1 MMPSLLTVKDAI
13 SLIHENVT
21 SLNREN
27 VSLFESAG
35 RILGQSLMADRALPP
50 FDRVMMDGF
59 AINSEAWFEGLRKYV
74 VCGQQMAG
82 HIGATVESM
91 QECVEVATGASLP
104 TGTDIVLPV
113 EWVRRK
119 GDEIVITTP
128 TGVIIESGLFVHRKG
143 SDHAKGDQLVA
154 GGSILNPGEV
164 AIAATCGYKTLTVSR
179 LPVVSILGTGEELV
193 AVESTPT
200 PFQIRE
206 SNIHALSAAC
216 VLEGLQPPVVSR
228 APDDRDKIREAVEML
243 VGTSDLLIFTGGVSV
258 GRKDYLPDV
267 LASSGFETI
276 FHGVRQTPGKPLWFG
291 KISDGP
297 IAFGLPGNPIS
308 AVVGFARYVRL
319 TLNLL
324 QGMMANVPITAELTE
339 PFDYTPS
346 FTRFLPVCIQE
357 STSGAMCVQPR
368 PPNNSG
374 DLAALAGT
382 DGFIELPEEEKCY
395 PKGYIA
401 AFFPWRHRGN

>member
-1 MMPSLLTVKDAI
+1 MIPSLLTVKDAI
-13 SLIHENVT
+13 SLIHENVY
-21 SLNREN
+21 SVNLEN
-27 VSLFESAG
+27 VSLAESPG
-35 RILGQSLMADRALPP
+35 RILRQPLMADRALPP

-59 AINSEAWFEGLRKYV
+59 AISSDGWLAGLRKFV

-82 HIGATVESM
+82 HFGATVESV

-104 TGTDIVLPV
+104 PGTDAVLPV
-113 EWVRRK
+113 EWAARI
-119 GDEIVITTP
+119 GDEIVITAP
-128 TGVIIESGLFVHRKG
+128 TEVLVESGLFVHRKG
-143 SDHAKGDQLVA
+143 SDHAKGDLLVA
-154 GGSILNPGEV
+154 GESILNPGEV
-164 AIAATCGYKTLTVSR
+164 AIAATCGYKTLSVSR
-179 LPVVSILGTGEELV
+179 LPVVGILGTGEELV

-216 VLEGLQPPVVSR
+216 VLEGLQPPVVNR
-228 APDDRDKIREAVEML
+228 VPDDREKIREAVQVL
-243 VGTSDLLIFTGGVSV
+243 VGESDLLIFTGGVSV
-258 GRKDYLPDV
+258 GPKDYLPDV
-267 LASSGFETI
+267 LTGCGFETI

-308 AVVGFARYVRL
+308 AVLGFIRYVRL
-319 TLNLL
+319 TLNIM
-324 QGMMANVPITAELTE
+324 QGIRANFPITAELME

-357 STSGAMCVQPR
+357 STSGAMCVQSR

-382 DGFIELPEEEKCY
+382 DGFIELPEGENSY
-395 PKGYIA
+395 PKGHLVE
-401 AFFPWRHRGN
+401 FFPW

>member
-1 MMPSLLTVKDAI
+1 MIPSLLTVKDAI
-13 SLIHENVT
+13 LLIHENVI
-21 SLNREN
+21 SLNLEN
-27 VSLFESAG
+27 VSLTESTG
-35 RILGQSLMADRALPP
+35 RILRQPLMADRALPP

-59 AINSEAWFEGLRKYV
+59 AISSDGWFAGLREFV

-82 HIGATVESM
+82 HVGASVESV

-104 TGTDIVLPV
+104 PGTDAVLPV
-113 EWVRRK
+113 EWATRK
-119 GDEIVITTP
+119 GDKIVITAP
-128 TGVIIESGLFVHRKG
+128 TDVLIESGLFVHRKG
-143 SDHAKGDQLVA
+143 CDHAKGDQLVA
-154 GGSILNPGEV
+154 GESILYPGEV
-164 AIAATCGYKTLTVSR
+164 AIAATCGYKTLSVSR
-179 LPVVSILGTGEELV
+179 LPAVGILGTGEELV

-216 VLEGLQPPVVSR
+216 VLEGLQPPVVNR
-228 APDDRDKIREAVEML
+228 VPDDRDKIREAVELL
-243 VGTSDLLIFTGGVSV
+243 VDESDLLIFTGGVSV

-267 LASSGFETI
+267 LAACGFETI

-308 AVVGFARYVRL
+308 VVVGFVRYIRL
-319 TLNLL
+319 TLNLM
-324 QGMMANVPITAELTE
+324 QGIRANVPITAELME
-339 PFDYTPS
+339 PFDCSAS

-357 STSGAMCVQPR
+357 STSGAICVQPR

-382 DGFIELPEEEKCY
+382 DGFIELPEGENSY
-395 PKGYIA
+395 PKGFLA
-401 AFFPWRHRGN
+401 AFFPW

>member
-1 MMPSLLTVKDAI
+1 MISSLLTVKDAI
-13 SLIHENVT
+13 SLIHENV
-21 SLNREN
+21 NYINFEN
-27 VSLFESAG
+27 VTLSQSAG
-35 RILGQSLMADRALPP
+35 RILRQPLMADRALPP

-59 AINSEAWFEGLRKYV
+59 AINSADWIAAGLRKFV

-82 HIGATVESM
+82 HVGATVESV

-104 TGTDIVLPV
+104 PGTDAVLPV
-113 EWVRRK
+113 EWAARK
-119 GDEIVITTP
+119 GDEVVITAP
-128 TGVIIESGLFVHRKG
+128 TGVLIESGLFVHRKG

-154 GGSILNPGEV
+154 GESILNPGEV
-164 AIAATCGYKTLTVSR
+164 AIAATCGYKTLSVSR
-179 LPVVSILGTGEELV
+179 LPVVGILGTGEELV

-216 VLEGLQPPVVSR
+216 VLEGLQPPVVNR
-228 APDDRDKIREAVEML
+228 APDDREKIREAVEVL
-243 VGTSDLLIFTGGVSV
+243 VDESDLLIFTGGVSV

-267 LASSGFETI
+267 LASCGFETF

-308 AVVGFARYVRL
+308 AVVGFVRYVRL
-319 TLNLL
+319 TLNLM
-324 QGMMANVPITAELTE
+324 QGLRANFPSTAELME
-339 PFDYTPS
+339 PLDFTPS

-357 STSGAMCVQPR
+357 STSGAMYVQPR

-382 DGFIELPEEEKCY
+382 DGFIELPEGESSY
-395 PKGYIA
+395 PKGYLA
-401 AFFPWRHRGN
+401 AFFPW

>member
-1 MMPSLLTVKDAI
+1 MILSLLTVKDAI
-13 SLIHENVT
+13 SLIHENVN
-21 SLNREN
+21 SLNPEN
-27 VSLFESAG
+27 VSLSESAG
-35 RILGQSLMADRALPP
+35 RILRQPLIADRALPP

-59 AINSEAWFEGLRKYV
+59 AINSDAWFAGLRKYV

-82 HIGATVESM
+82 HVGATVESM
-91 QECVEVATGASLP
+91 RECVEVATGASLP
-104 TGTDIVLPV
+104 TGTDTVVPV
-113 EWVRRK
+113 EWAARID
-119 GDEIVITTP
+119 DEVVITPP
-128 TGVIIESGLFVHRKG
+128 TGVLIESGLFVHRKG
-143 SDHAKGDQLVA
+143 SDRAKGDQLVA
-154 GGSILNPGEV
+154 SESILNPGEV

-179 LPVVSILGTGEELV
+179 LPVVGILGTGEELV
-193 AVESTPT
+193 AVESIPT

-216 VLEGLQPPVVSR
+216 VLEGLQPPVVNR
-228 APDDRDKIREAVEML
+228 ASDDRDRIREAVEML
-243 VGTSDLLIFTGGVSV
+243 VGASDLLIFTGGVSV

-267 LASSGFETI
+267 LTSCGFETI

-308 AVVGFARYVRL
+308 AVVGFVRYVRL

-324 QGMMANVPITAELTE
+324 QGIRPNSPITAELME

-357 STSGAMCVQPR
+357 STSGVMCVQPR

>member
-1 MMPSLLTVKDAI
+1 
-13 SLIHENVT
+13 
-21 SLNREN
+21 
-27 VSLFESAG
+27 
-35 RILGQSLMADRALPP
+35 
-50 FDRVMMDGF
+50 
-59 AINSEAWFEGLRKYV
+59 AINSDAWFAGLRKYV

-82 HIGATVESM
+82 HLGATVESM

-104 TGTDIVLPV
+104 TGTDTVLPV
-113 EWVRRK
+113 EWVARID
-119 GDEIVITTP
+119 DEVVITPP
-128 TGVIIESGLFVHRKG
+128 TGVLIESGLFVHRKG

-154 GGSILNPGEV
+154 SDSILNPGEV
-164 AIAATCGYKTLTVSR
+164 AIAATCGYKTLTVTR
-179 LPVVSILGTGEELV
+179 LPVVGILGTGEELV

-216 VLEGLQPPVVSR
+216 VLEGLQPPLVNRVS
-228 APDDRDKIREAVEML
+228 DDRDRIREAVEVL
-243 VGTSDLLIFTGGVSV
+243 VGASDLLIFTGGVSV

-267 LASSGFETI
+267 LTSCGFETI

-308 AVVGFARYVRL
+308 AVVGFVRYVRL

-324 QGMMANVPITAELTE
+324 QGIRPNSPITAELME

-357 STSGAMCVQPR
+357 STSGVMCVQPR

>member
-1 MMPSLLTVKDAI
+1 MIASLLTVKDAI
-13 SLIHENVT
+13 SLIHENVN
-21 SLNREN
+21 SLSLES
-27 VSLFESAG
+27 VSLAESPG
-35 RILGQSLMADRALPP
+35 RILRQPLIADRPLPP

-59 AINSEAWFEGLRKYV
+59 AISSDGWLAGLREFL

-82 HIGATVESM
+82 HVGVSVESVH
-91 QECVEVATGASLP
+91 ECVEVATGASLP
-104 TGTDIVLPV
+104 LGTDAVLPI
-113 EWVRRK
+113 EWTARK
-119 GDEIVITTP
+119 GDNVVITAP
-128 TGVIIESGLFVHRKG
+128 TGALIESGLFVHRKG

-154 GGSILNPGEV
+154 GESILYPGEV
-164 AIAATCGYKTLTVSR
+164 AIAATCGYRTLSVSR
-179 LPVVSILGTGEELV
+179 LPVVGILGTGEELV
-193 AVESTPT
+193 AVESIPT

-216 VLEGLQPPVVSR
+216 VLAGLQPPVVNR
-228 APDDRDKIREAVEML
+228 VPDDQDKLREAVELL
-243 VGTSDLLIFTGGVSV
+243 VGESDLLIFTGGVSV

-267 LASSGFETI
+267 LAGCGFETI

-308 AVVGFARYVRL
+308 AVVGFVRYVRL
-319 TLNLL
+319 TLNLM
-324 QGMMANVPITAELTE
+324 QGIRANVPITAELME
-339 PFDYTPS
+339 PFDYKPS

-357 STSGAMCVQPR
+357 STSGSICVQPR

-382 DGFIELPEEEKCY
+382 DGFIELPEGENNF
-395 PKGYIA
+395 PKGYLA
-401 AFFPWRHRGN
+401 DFFPW

>member
-1 MMPSLLTVKDAI
+1 MMATLLTVKDAI

-21 SLNREN
+21 YLHREN
-27 VSLFESAG
+27 VSLFESSG

-59 AINSEAWFEGLRKYV
+59 AIKSDAWFAGLRKYV

-104 TGTDIVLPV
+104 TGADIVLPV

-119 GDEIVITTP
+119 GDEVVITTP
-128 TGVIIESGLFVHRKG
+128 TGVLIESGLFVHRKG

-154 GGSILNPGEV
+154 VGSILNPGEV
-164 AIAATCGYKTLTVSR
+164 AIAATCGYKTLTVFR
-179 LPVVSILGTGEELV
+179 LPVVGILGTGEELV

-228 APDDRDKIREAVEML
+228 APDDPDKIREAVEML

-258 GRKDYLPDV
+258 GRKDYLPEV
-267 LASSGFETI
+267 LASCGFETI

-308 AVVGFARYVRL
+308 AVVGFVRYVRL
-319 TLNLL
+319 TVNLM
-324 QGMMANVPITAELTE
+324 QGIRANFPITAELME
-339 PFDYTPS
+339 PFDYTSS
-346 FTRFLPVCIQE
+346 FTRFLPVCIRE

-382 DGFIELPEEEKCY
+382 DGFIELPEGENSY
-395 PKGYIA
+395 PKGYLA

>member
-1 MMPSLLTVKDAI
+1 MILSLLTVKDAI
-13 SLIHENVT
+13 SLIHENVN
-21 SLNREN
+21 SLNPEN
-27 VSLFESAG
+27 VSLSESAG
-35 RILGQSLMADRALPP
+35 RILRQPLMADRALPP

-59 AINSEAWFEGLRKYV
+59 AINSDAWFAGLRKYV

-82 HIGATVESM
+82 HVGATVESM
-91 QECVEVATGASLP
+91 LECVEVATGASLP
-104 TGTDIVLPV
+104 TGTDTVLPV
-113 EWVRRK
+113 EWAARID
-119 GDEIVITTP
+119 DEVAITPP
-128 TGVIIESGLFVHRKG
+128 TGVLIESGLFVHRKG
-143 SDHAKGDQLVA
+143 SDRAKGDQLVA
-154 GGSILNPGEV
+154 SESILNPGEV

-179 LPVVSILGTGEELV
+179 LPVVGILGTGEELV
-193 AVESTPT
+193 AVESIPT

-216 VLEGLQPPVVSR
+216 VLEGLQPPLVNRVS
-228 APDDRDKIREAVEML
+228 DDQDRIREAVEML
-243 VGTSDLLIFTGGVSV
+243 VGASDLLIFTGGVSV
-258 GRKDYLPDV
+258 GRKDYLPGV
-267 LASSGFETI
+267 LTSCGFETI

-308 AVVGFARYVRL
+308 AVVGFVRYVRL

-324 QGMMANVPITAELTE
+324 QGIRANSPITAELME

-395 PKGYIA
+395 PKGYLA